1 VTPPPTAAVA
11 VAAVRLALAW
21 LATTELCVCWY
32 ERYHRIHRC
41 IVIVLMIAA
50 AAAAVA
56 VAVAVAFPFAF
67 AFVFLHTV
75 WIRI

>member
-1 VTPPPTAAVA
+1 LLLLLCASLWPGWQQLNW
-11 VAAVRLALAW
+11 VR
-21 LATTELCVCWY
+21 VCWY
-32 ERYHRIHRC
+32 ERYRRIHRF

-50 AAAAVA
+50 AAAA